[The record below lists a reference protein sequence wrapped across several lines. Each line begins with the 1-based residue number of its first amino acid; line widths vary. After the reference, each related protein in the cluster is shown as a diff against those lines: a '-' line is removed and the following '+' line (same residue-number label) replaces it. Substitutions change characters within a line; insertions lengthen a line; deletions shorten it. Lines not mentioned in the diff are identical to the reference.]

1 VRRTLPQESFQLDE
15 HLSTGRRSSRSLLF
29 LVLTAHVPSDRL
41 CSGDLTSPF
50 SSCLCFLQGRAG
62 QRSASSR
69 GSLRYVP
76 RLAEEYKLNLLWGPL
91 GLRQPMDVWFWVE
104 QEPTPTGTK
113 ASTGNQA
120 SRRSL
125 VALRQNSEAVHGLD
139 KLTHRNPHIQPADP
153 YSETSKG
160 RKESINSPTNS
171 CQCLCVMDAPEI
183 YYSPGLVVVSEF
195 LTAIQASNVRSSAID
210 RSVSR

>member
-1 VRRTLPQESFQLDE
+1 
-15 HLSTGRRSSRSLLF
+15 
-29 LVLTAHVPSDRL
+29 
-41 CSGDLTSPF
+41 
-50 SSCLCFLQGRAG
+50 
-62 QRSASSR
+62 
-69 GSLRYVP
+69 
-76 RLAEEYKLNLLWGPL
+76 
-91 GLRQPMDVWFWVE
+91 MDVWFWVE